1 MEEVKI
7 QELIDRCV
15 NYFRE
20 HCYTESRISRYK
32 GLWRTGIIRFMSEK
46 GIESYSPVIGAEFK
60 GTCHVNGTVRPQER
74 DRIRSI
80 VVLDDILTLGRVR
93 KRTFT
98 PVVHSLPGKIGAAM
112 ERFTVHLS
120 NLRRSKRTI
129 EIYRLHLC
137 NFLEF
142 LNQRGIHDINSIHE
156 NDILVFVSSLTTNKV
171 NVVSALRVLFRFW
184 KDEHIVEYQFEYLFE
199 GLHTHRKER
208 IPSFYTATEVIEIE
222 RSVSR
227 SSGAG
232 KRNYAMLLLAS
243 RLGLRAADIAGLK
256 FSNIDWDRSMITLNM
271 QKTDKLIELPLLADV
286 GNAIVDYLRHGRHE
300 SPLQNVF
307 LSERAPY
314 VAATRASVCAAI
326 SKIICESGISTS
338 CRHHGPHSMRHSLA
352 SAMLDDGTML
362 PVISESL
369 GHRSIQTTLT
379 YLKIDVKSLRKCAL
393 TVPPVADGF
402 YMQRGGAFYG

>member
-46 GIESYSPVIGAEFK
+46 GIESYSPMVGADFVS
-60 GTCHVNGTVRPQER
+60 TCHMDGKVRPQER
-74 DRIRSI
+74 DKIRSI
-80 VVLDDILTLGRVR
+80 VVLDDMLTHGHVR

-98 PVVHSLPGKIGAAM
+98 PVVHALPGEIGAGM
-112 ERFTVHLS
+112 EKLIAHLS
-120 NLRRSKRTI
+120 NLRRSKSTI
-129 EIYRLHLC
+129 GSYRLYLS
-137 NFLEF
+137 NFLAF
-142 LNQRGIHDINSIHE
+142 LDEMGVRHIGSITEHDILSY
-156 NDILVFVSSLTTNKV
+156 VSSLTANKV
-171 NVVSALRVLFRFW
+171 NAVSALRVMFRFW
-184 KDEHIVEYQFEYLFE
+184 KDEHITENRFEDLFE
-199 GLHTHRKER
+199 GLHAHRKER
-208 IPSFYTATEVIEIE
+208 IPSFYTATEVVEIE
-222 RSVSR
+222 KSVSR
-227 SSGAG
+227 SSGVG

-256 FSNIDWDRSMITLNM
+256 FSNIDWDRNMITLKM

-286 GNAIVDYLRHGRHE
+286 GNAIVDYLRYGRHK
-300 SPLQNVF
+300 SPLPNVF

-314 VAATRASVCAAI
+314 VAASRATVSAAI
-326 SKIICESGISTS
+326 GQIICKSGVSTS
-338 CRHHGPHSMRHSLA
+338 GRHHGPHSMRHSLA
-352 SAMLDDGTML
+352 SAMLQDGTML

-369 GHRSIQTTLT
+369 GHRSTQTTLT
-379 YLKIDVKSLRKCAL
+379 YLKIDVRSLRKCAL
-393 TVPPVADGF
+393 EVPPVADGF